1 MPRIAIPDSWE
12 DLDDEEFTTSFEK
25 FSPSRKP
32 MDPVSG
38 KHDLQRRAEC
48 GVNRH
53 RKNKEVRV

>member
-1 MPRIAIPDSWE
+1 MPRISIPV
-12 DLDDEEFTTSFEK
+12 DLDELEDDDMFGTFERFT
-25 FSPSRKP
+25 PSRKP

-38 KHDLQRRAEC
+38 RHDLQRRAEC